1 MHTAPRPPV
10 WLLACVATFLAY
22 FALLVYCDLARPE
35 NEGMELDGSSAGL
48 RVSHVEPGGPAGR
61 AGLREGDEIVR
72 ASGRIVRSRMDWSV
86 VAANFSFDLPTRL
99 EVLRQGALRTVVLQ
113 QGRESWQDWLTR
125 EGLGVLLSRAVQ
137 AVSLAL
143 ALLIVRRRPRDSA
156 ALLGAWVLAV
166 FGVFCVVLPYRIS
179 EVWRNLPPGVR
190 EALWLPYLSTL
201 VLAVI
206 LFTFFLSYPYRRVRS
221 PWIWLLVWAPMV
233 GAAAP
238 HARYQL
244 ASVYSPVG
252 EPPPDGFTVLLL
264 ASFSY
269 LAATAVTVV
278 QSYRAMR
285 EPTDRR
291 RVRVLV
297 AGTMVACISG
307 VGGVAGY
314 WMVTGRLALFDSPLV
329 ALAALLM
336 LSVPASFSYAIL
348 RHRLFDLSFIV
359 RQGVRYAL
367 ARRLLLSL
375 VPLLLVVLAADV
387 YVHRDEPIGQLVGT
401 RAPTYAVLV
410 SALLVAQWRRHEW
423 LDALDRRFF
432 RERYDTSR
440 ILRQVAADIEGAA
453 TLEQA
458 AARVAAS
465 IHLALHPT
473 FVSVLT
479 RRAGDDEYR
488 RVACVPPGEGP
499 SALPAGGRL
508 VGLATVIGTPLE
520 VAEAA
525 AQGDASPLSADEA
538 ALVAASHLD
547 LLVPVP
553 SGPASTS
560 AVVALGPRR
569 SDEPYASE
577 DLALLGSIAR
587 GLGFLLDR
595 QTRTSPSVT
604 TFGECPRCGICYD
617 HWSTVCSNEGTP
629 LVPSRLPRV
638 FAGRYRLENRLG
650 QGGMGVVYCAH
661 DEALDRPVA
670 VKVLREELVADPR
683 SAERFQREA
692 RLSARFSHPHVVTIH
707 DFGVLGEGRAFLV
720 MELLHGRT
728 LREELA
734 GSGRLARGRALEV
747 LRPVCSAVGAA
758 HRRQLVHR
766 DLKPENVFL
775 ADMDGVE
782 TPKVLDFGIAKIS
795 GMAAAAGHGE
805 TGVGLLLGTP
815 QYMAPEQLRGEE
827 ASPAWDLWSLAVV
840 AYELL
845 TGGYPVPGWRPGH
858 QAWTTPPAG
867 DVSRLAGVLESLGER
882 EHGFF
887 RQALAID
894 PAGRP
899 ATAEGFLAGLEDAI
913 SEEAR

>member
-1 MHTAPRPPV
+1 M
-10 WLLACVATFLAY
+10 
-22 FALLVYCDLARPE
+22 
-35 NEGMELDGSSAGL
+35 
-48 RVSHVEPGGPAGR
+48 
-61 AGLREGDEIVR
+61 
-72 ASGRIVRSRMDWSV
+72 
-86 VAANFSFDLPTRL
+86 
-99 EVLRQGALRTVVLQ
+99 
-113 QGRESWQDWLTR
+113 
-125 EGLGVLLSRAVQ
+125 
-137 AVSLAL
+137 SLAL

-479 RRAGDDEYR
+479 RRAGDDEYPSRGVRAARGRPLGPAGRGTAGRSGHGDRHAARGGGSCRAGR
-488 RVACVPPGEGP
+488 REPAVSGRGRVSGGVPPGPSGAGTLGSRLDIGRGGVGP
-499 SALPAGGRL
+499 ATLGRAVRVGGSGPARIDCPGPGIPAR
-508 VGLATVIGTPLE
+508 
-520 VAEAA
+520 
-525 AQGDASPLSADEA
+525 SADENEPQRD
-538 ALVAASHLD
+538 HLRR
-547 LLVPVP
+547 VP
-553 SGPASTS
+553 S
-560 AVVALGPRR
+560 LRH
-569 SDEPYASE
+569 
-577 DLALLGSIAR
+577 LLR
-587 GLGFLLDR
+587 
-595 QTRTSPSVT
+595 
-604 TFGECPRCGICYD
+604 
-617 HWSTVCSNEGTP
+617 P
-629 LVPSRLPRV
+629 LV
-638 FAGRYRLENRLG
+638 
-650 QGGMGVVYCAH
+650 
-661 DEALDRPVA
+661 D
-670 VKVLREELVADPR
+670 
-683 SAERFQREA
+683 
-692 RLSARFSHPHVVTIH
+692 
-707 DFGVLGEGRAFLV
+707 
-720 MELLHGRT
+720 
-728 LREELA
+728 
-734 GSGRLARGRALEV
+734 
-747 LRPVCSAVGAA
+747 
-758 HRRQLVHR
+758 
-766 DLKPENVFL
+766 
-775 ADMDGVE
+775 
-782 TPKVLDFGIAKIS
+782 
-795 GMAAAAGHGE
+795 
-805 TGVGLLLGTP
+805 
-815 QYMAPEQLRGEE
+815 
-827 ASPAWDLWSLAVV
+827 
-840 AYELL
+840 
-845 TGGYPVPGWRPGH
+845 
-858 QAWTTPPAG
+858 
-867 DVSRLAGVLESLGER
+867 GVLE
-882 EHGFF
+882 
-887 RQALAID
+887 
-894 PAGRP
+894 
-899 ATAEGFLAGLEDAI
+899 
-913 SEEAR
+913 